1 MHETSLPIPP
11 PQAIEAMYA
20 RQSRWQRERAAAFF
34 SSELGGIVTDPAL
47 MLLHADEHGFHRG
60 HAVYE
65 TLRLE
70 DGHIYLLKRHLQR
83 LFLSMVK
90 ADIPLAPD
98 LGVDQMARTVL
109 ETAAASTKLS
119 GTIKVIA
126 CAGRDDLGLAG
137 TTCAA
142 SSFYVLVSS
151 TAPLPKSK
159 EEEYL
164 RGWHVKTSPVPAIPD
179 YFATLRSVGN
189 LAVVLSQH
197 DAEAG
202 GFDMGIMQDGQG
214 NVAAAPGSN
223 VACLTQDGVLVV
235 PPFDR
240 CLADATT
247 ERMLELLPQAI
258 RSGMEGISAV
268 EQRHI
273 SIAEAKKCIEVML
286 VGGDPVLMPVR
297 KWDDE
302 QIADGQAGIVA
313 LQIRVMLLDDMDP
326 HAEHAALDTHLPV
339 PYGGLTGMGL

>member
-1 MHETSLPIPP
+1 MGPLHCAQLPVH
-11 PQAIEAMYA
+11 
-20 RQSRWQRERAAAFF
+20 SFHDAAFF
-34 SSELGGIVTDPAL
+34 P
-47 MLLHADEHGFHRG
+47 RP
-60 HAVYE
+60 
-65 TLRLE
+65 R
-70 DGHIYLLKRHLQR
+70 
-83 LFLSMVK
+83 FLPNPHTPS
-90 ADIPLAPD
+90 
-98 LGVDQMARTVL
+98 
-109 ETAAASTKLS
+109 
-119 GTIKVIA
+119 
-126 CAGRDDLGLAG
+126 
-137 TTCAA
+137 
-142 SSFYVLVSS
+142 
-151 TAPLPKSK
+151 LPPPPP
-159 EEEYL
+159 EYL

-247 ERMLELLPQAI
+247 ERMLELLPQVRCCGGGGLGVARLSWAPRAQGRAWVAGPYRWASMAQHCLPGLRKGRPSCPHPLEQAI

-297 KWDDE
+297 KVR
-302 QIADGQAGIVA
+302 AGRRA
-313 LQIRVMLLDDMDP
+313 CR
-326 HAEHAALDTHLPV
+326 
-339 PYGGLTGMGL
+339 